1 LLLAYSNHPLKTAA
15 PTSPTHTLE
24 TSEEAGVRF
33 LHFGSEWVQGAMR
46 IARPYSL
53 ELEYTREMAAC
64 LLLRPENDWPK
75 RVLQVGLGAASLTKF
90 WQRHRPLAKQT
101 IIEINPAVVAMAE
114 QSFKLPR
121 ASAREAANIDIC
133 IDDGVAWM
141 RGDGL
146 DGIARGGPN
155 AHRDKYDC
163 IMVDGYD
170 HNARFGALGTEAFYR
185 DCRARLTRRGLLVLN
200 LFGRAHGYR
209 RQIENLRAAF
219 DGRVL
224 PLAPV
229 EGGNAIA
236 FAVHGD
242 PVALE
247 MPMLRAD
254 AARLKAET
262 GISFVA
268 TLVRLDQAV
277 SALAARPAVKRG
289 GAMML

>member
-1 LLLAYSNHPLKTAA
+1 MNSVPRKNPSH
-15 PTSPTHTLE
+15 SIE

-46 IARPYSL
+46 IARPYAL

-64 LLLRPENDWPK
+64 LLLRPDSDWPK
-75 RVLQVGLGAASLTKF
+75 RILQVGLGAASLTKF
-90 WQRHRPLAKQT
+90 WLRHRPGATQT

-114 QSFKLPR
+114 QSFKLPN
-121 ASAREAANIDIC
+121 ARDREKAHIDIR
-133 IDDGVAWM
+133 IADGVAWM
-141 RGDGL
+141 RADG
-146 DGIARGGPN
+146 A
-155 AHRDKYDC
+155 AKTQKDKYDC

-185 DCRARLTRRGLLVLN
+185 DCRARLSKRGLLVLN

-209 RQIENLRAAF
+209 QQVDNLRAAF
-219 DGRVL
+219 DHRVL
-224 PLAPV
+224 ALAPV

-236 FAVHGD
+236 FAVEGEKI
-242 PVALE
+242 ALD

-254 AARLKAET
+254 AERLHKET
-262 GISFVA
+262 GLRFTG

-277 SALAARPAVKRG
+277 SNMNAQRSHGVRSVRAGPP
-289 GAMML
+289 ML

>member
-1 LLLAYSNHPLKTAA
+1 MTAQHHK
-15 PTSPTHTLE
+15 PRHTLE

-64 LLLRPENDWPK
+64 LLLRPEGDWPR

-90 WQRHRPLAKQT
+90 WQRHRPDAKQT
-101 IIEINPAVVAMAE
+101 IVEINPAVVAMAE

-121 ASAREAANIDIC
+121 APARDAANIDIH
-133 IDDGVAWM
+133 IADGVAWM
-141 RGDGL
+141 RGEGE
-146 DGIARGGPN
+146 GGGAA
-155 AHRDKYDC
+155 AHKDKYDC
-163 IMVDGYD
+163 IMIDGYD
-170 HNARFGALGTEAFYR
+170 QNARFGALGTETFYR

-200 LFGRAHGYR
+200 LFGRTHGYR
-209 RQIENLRAAF
+209 QQIENLRRAF
-219 DGRVL
+219 DDRVL
-224 PLAPV
+224 ALGPV

-236 FAVHGD
+236 FAVSGE

-254 AARLKAET
+254 AERLHAET
-262 GISFVA
+262 GIRFAA
-268 TLVRLDQAV
+268 TLVRIDQAV
-277 SALAARPAVKRG
+277 GGMMGQLARRRG
-289 GAMML
+289 GPLML